1 MARTKMINGVEVN
14 LTAEEEIAR
23 DNEELIVANNEFNK
37 KLNDLREDR
46 NKLLAD
52 TDYLALSDNTMSEA
66 MTTYRQELRDATN
79 GLETVEDV
87 EAYEFPT
94 KPE

>member
-14 LTAEEEIAR
+14 LTAEEETAR

-52 TDYLALSDNTMSEA
+52 TDYLALSDNTMSES
-66 MTTYRQELRDATN
+66 MTTYRQQLRDATS

>member
-14 LTAEEEIAR
+14 LTAEEETAR

-52 TDYLALSDNTMSEA
+52 TDYLALSDNTMSES
-66 MTTYRQELRDATN
+66 MTTYRQQLRDATN

>member
-1 MARTKMINGVEVN
+1 MPRFKIVDDKRIQ
-14 LTAEEEIAR
+14 LTEAEEAAR
-23 DNEELIVANNEFNK
+23 DAEETNWEDGSFDRAIEDLRNKRNK
-37 KLNDLREDR
+37 KLV
-46 NKLLAD
+46 D